1 MQTMPPA
8 NSMVQSAPQQQMA
21 VSQNQQMQAA
31 YNQQMGFQAPIQSA
45 PVTPVT
51 PASDF
56 NHALANHALA
66 GVTPVTHSVQ
76 PIWKIKMADKGLFF
90 TKIGALLLTILTLGI
105 GKPWAET
112 MVINK
117 WTRNL
122 SIDGRSV
129 RYNGSA
135 SGLFGIWIKIL
146 LLSVITLGIYYLF
159 WGRYAVDK
167 YVDSHL
173 SWA

>member
-1 MQTMPPA
+1 MPPA
-8 NSMVQSAPQQQMA
+8 NSMVQSPPQQQIP
-21 VSQNQQMQAA
+21 VSQNQQMEAA
-31 YNQQMGFQAPIQSA
+31 YNQQMGYQAPIQSA
-45 PVTPVT
+45 P
-51 PASDF
+51 
-56 NHALANHALA
+56 
-66 GVTPVTHSVQ
+66 VTPVTHSVQ